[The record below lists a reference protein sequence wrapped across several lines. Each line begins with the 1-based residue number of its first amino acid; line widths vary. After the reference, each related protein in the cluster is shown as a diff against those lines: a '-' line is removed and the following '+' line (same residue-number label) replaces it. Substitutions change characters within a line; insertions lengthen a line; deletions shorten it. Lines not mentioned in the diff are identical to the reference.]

1 MNNKNLS
8 PQFELPKPQTATPE
22 APAPSEA
29 DAADTAATEQRNM
42 ELPAAQAPAPI
53 AQLDPTTPATATPA
67 SDPLASLIP
76 GLAATDPA
84 ATVADDALADDGDL
98 IEKEWIQKA
107 KSIVER
113 TRNDPYHQNLEIN
126 KVKKDYIQKR
136 YNKNVKLIDE

>member
-8 PQFELPKPQTATPE
+8 PQFELPKPQSVSPE
-22 APAPSEA
+22 VPAPTEA
-29 DAADTAATEQRNM
+29 DPADAQASEQRNM
-42 ELPAAQAPAPI
+42 ELPAAQAPAPP
-53 AQLDPTTPATATPA
+53 AQADPATAAAALPGT
-67 SDPLASLIP
+67 DPIASLIP
-76 GLAATDPA
+76 DLAASAP
-84 ATVADDALADDGDL
+84 TVAVTDDALADDGDL